1 MLEATFKKIVAVIPG
16 TRLNLAQQKRQMDRD
31 LRAAGHSC
39 RDAKR
44 LVATHFQSNS
54 K

>member
-1 MLEATFKKIVAVIPG
+1 MLEATIKKIAAVIPG
-16 TRLNLAQQKRQMDRD
+16 TRLNVALQKRQMDRD

-39 RDAKR
+39 REAKI
-44 LVATHFQSNS
+44 LVAAHFRSNS